1 MRTAVLS
8 AGVALVLLSQPAA
21 SQSLGTASVNAA
33 VGQANAAVGA
43 ALGRANAALGAL
55 GINPGNPGAVSVG
68 TGLSVPAAVAAP
80 SGATALG
87 GAAAPALRAAAAPV
101 SGAVVGPGGA
111 TAGPSAA
118 AVTGG
123 TAPAP
128 NIASSGA
135 ATTFVSASAAPLP
148 AVLRPLQQGNER
160 STVYWSDM
168 GVLAETRANT
178 QALRASLRNRSGTSP
193 SIVQSCRQAVAASA
207 IPYGAV
213 GLDTA
218 AAGPVRSTPTGY
230 RVTIAARLLYSRPG
244 GSQVR
249 QATFNCQLNRA
260 GQVVAMR

>member
-118 AVTGG
+118 A
-123 TAPAP
+123 
-128 NIASSGA
+128 

-178 QALRASLRNRSGTSP
+178 QAFRALLRSRSGTSP

>member
-1 MRTAVLS
+1 MRTGVLS

-43 ALGRANAALGAL
+43 ALGRANAALGAF

-80 SGATALG
+80 
-87 GAAAPALRAAAAPV
+87 RAV